1 MGVRE
6 RREKEREQRRHAI
19 LEATRSVFDQH
30 GLDGVS
36 MDRIAHEAE
45 LAKGT
50 VYLYFKSREELI
62 TALMTQEMDG
72 LIDLLQ
78 QVSDGPGQP
87 QEQLLET
94 VHVFF
99 RFSQQNSYFYRLMT
113 QVNMQHVCAPADTP
127 SEVAEAFKVQNQRM
141 FTIILGILQRGVD
154 TGAFHL
160 EHPAPY
166 VVFQMMLSIK
176 GAMVMLQNSMMPPMV
191 QVPPT
196 EDVLDAIASLLIRGL
211 MCDPD
216 RRTSI
221 SNRN

>member
-19 LEATRSVFDQH
+19 LEATRTVFDQH
-30 GLDGVS
+30 GLEGVS
-36 MDRIAHEAE
+36 MDRIAQEAE

-62 TALMTQEMDG
+62 MALITHEMDG
-72 LIDLLQ
+72 LLVLLQ
-78 QVSDGPGQP
+78 QVVDGPGQP

-113 QVNMQHVCAPADTP
+113 QVNMQHVCAPTDAP
-127 SEVAEAFKVQNQRM
+127 SDVAEAFKAQNQKM
-141 FTIILGILQRGVD
+141 LSILLDILERGVER
-154 TGAFHL
+154 GVFHL

-176 GAMVMLQNSMMPPMV
+176 GAMVILQNNMMPPLL

-196 EDVLDAIASLLIRGL
+196 EEVLDAIASLLIRGL

-216 RRTSI
+216 RRS
-221 SNRN
+221 SVSKRN